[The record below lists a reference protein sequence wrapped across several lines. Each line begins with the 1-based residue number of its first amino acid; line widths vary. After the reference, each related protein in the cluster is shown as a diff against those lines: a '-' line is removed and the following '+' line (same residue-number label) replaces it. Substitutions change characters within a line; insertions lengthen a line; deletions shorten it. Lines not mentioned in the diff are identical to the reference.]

1 MVGRIIFLVA
11 VVLIIL
17 VCMFWR
23 QILIGMFIA
32 GLIIKIISGA
42 AIVYGLYRLYRL
54 FNPKGKKEITE

>member
-1 MVGRIIFLVA
+1 MGRIILLVA

-32 GLIIKIISGA
+32 GLIIKIIAFA
-42 AIVYGLYRLYRL
+42 AIAYGIHRLYR
-54 FNPKGKKEITE
+54 FIKPKDKVTE